1 MGWTRFFRRRYW
13 DEERAREL
21 QAYLDEEIAEN
32 IARGMTPHDAARA
45 AHRKLGNVTR
55 IREDIY
61 RMNTI
66 GFLESVWQDL
76 RYGGRLLHRNPTF
89 AIVAILTLALGTG
102 ANAAIFQL
110 VDAVRLRSLPVKNPG
125 ELAEI
130 VVQAGDRGRT
140 GAFTGRRPMLTNAL
154 WERIRDRQQSFSSVM
169 AWSNAG
175 FDLATGGETRPAEGL
190 LVSGGFFD
198 GLGIRPML
206 GRLLARADD
215 VRGCS
220 APGAVLSYS
229 FWRREYGNDPS
240 IVGRTI
246 LLSGHRLDIVG
257 VSEPTF
263 FGVEVGRSFDV
274 AVPICSDPIFR
285 AERHRLDASD
295 AWFLAALGR
304 LKPGR
309 TVDDAKSDLRSMSAA
324 IFRETL
330 PARYVPEDE
339 QAYLNFVL
347 TAESS
352 STGVSTLRRTY
363 STPLW
368 VLMGVTAVVLLIT
381 CANLANL
388 MLARATAR
396 EREVSVRLAIGAPR
410 RRIVRQMLSE
420 SLLLALIGSAAGLL
434 VARWLSASLVRFL
447 STGQTRLF
455 LDLEFDW
462 RIFAFTAIV
471 AGMACLAFGLAPALR
486 VTASAPATTMLGT
499 RGASDT
505 RERFTVRRALVVAQ
519 VALSLV
525 LLVGA
530 LLFGRSLRNL
540 MTLDPGFRSNGVI
553 IVDMDARRTSVPVES
568 RRAMFDSIVQRIAAV
583 PGVTSAAEVFIAPIS
598 GSVWNER
605 IVIDGKVQ
613 DGMVNFNG
621 AGAGFFRTLGT
632 TLVSG
637 REFTDRDTT
646 NTPRVAIVNE
656 LFVKKYLAGS
666 SPLGRTFQPRYG
678 PGAVAPVFTIVGVVA
693 DTKYRTLREEL
704 TPIAYVAAAQE
715 TPDDLM
721 PSVIVRSAVGLAGV
735 APGITNALREVH
747 PSITVSFTTLDGILQ
762 TSMTSERLMA
772 ALSGFFGGLAVLI
785 ATIGLYGVMS
795 YMVARRRM
803 EIGIRMALG
812 ADRAAVVRMVVGD
825 AARLL
830 SAGLLVGIV
839 LSVAGARTARSLLY
853 GLEPW
858 DPTTLAA
865 GAAAL
870 AIVALVASWWPANR
884 ASHVPPTAALHE
896 G

>member
-1 MGWTRFFRRRYW
+1 
-13 DEERAREL
+13 
-21 QAYLDEEIAEN
+21 
-32 IARGMTPHDAARA
+32 
-45 AHRKLGNVTR
+45 
-55 IREDIY
+55 
-61 RMNTI
+61 
-66 GFLESVWQDL
+66 
-76 RYGGRLLHRNPTF
+76 
-89 AIVAILTLALGTG
+89 
-102 ANAAIFQL
+102 
-110 VDAVRLRSLPVKNPG
+110 
-125 ELAEI
+125 
-130 VVQAGDRGRT
+130 
-140 GAFTGRRPMLTNAL
+140 
-154 WERIRDRQQSFSSVM
+154 
-169 AWSNAG
+169 
-175 FDLATGGETRPAEGL
+175 
-190 LVSGGFFD
+190 
-198 GLGIRPML
+198 
-206 GRLLARADD
+206 
-215 VRGCS
+215 
-220 APGAVLSYS
+220 
-229 FWRREYGNDPS
+229 
-240 IVGRTI
+240 
-246 LLSGHRLDIVG
+246 
-257 VSEPTF
+257 
-263 FGVEVGRSFDV
+263 
-274 AVPICSDPIFR
+274 
-285 AERHRLDASD
+285 
-295 AWFLAALGR
+295 
-304 LKPGR
+304 
-309 TVDDAKSDLRSMSAA
+309 
-324 IFRETL
+324 
-330 PARYVPEDE
+330 
-339 QAYLNFVL
+339 
-347 TAESS
+347 
-352 STGVSTLRRTY
+352 
-363 STPLW
+363 
-368 VLMGVTAVVLLIT
+368 
-381 CANLANL
+381 
-388 MLARATAR
+388 
-396 EREVSVRLAIGAPR
+396 
-410 RRIVRQMLSE
+410 
-420 SLLLALIGSAAGLL
+420 
-434 VARWLSASLVRFL
+434 
-447 STGQTRLF
+447 
-455 LDLEFDW
+455 
-462 RIFAFTAIV
+462 
-471 AGMACLAFGLAPALR
+471 
-486 VTASAPATTMLGT
+486 
-499 RGASDT
+499 
-505 RERFTVRRALVVAQ
+505 
-519 VALSLV
+519 
-525 LLVGA
+525 
-530 LLFGRSLRNL
+530 
-540 MTLDPGFRSNGVI
+540 
-553 IVDMDARRTSVPVES
+553 
-568 RRAMFDSIVQRIAAV
+568 MFDSIVQRIAAV